1 VEPAGGSDC
10 QNLRGVI
17 AMSLLR
23 NIASGL
29 RSLFRKQQADRELD
43 EELRGFLESA
53 IEEKIKQGMSRR
65 EAARQV
71 RLERGCL
78 DTTKEE
84 VRSAGWESFLE
95 TCWQDLRFAERTL
108 RKNPGFAAVAM
119 VTLALGI
126 GANAA
131 IFSVVRGVLL
141 RPLANQD
148 EDRLLYLRQSVTG
161 DDDVA
166 FSIPEIK
173 DVGAHLNTIKE
184 LGTISQL
191 DFTVVGLGQPREISA
206 GVADGNYFHVM
217 GLKPV
222 LGRLLNPG
230 DDGPNAL
237 GAVVLTYRFWTTA
250 LHSDPNLIGKTV
262 RLGSAEG
269 TRSATIVG
277 VLEPSIPYPV
287 ETQIIANI
295 VTSPH
300 HLSATMVQG
309 RVHRMTEVFARLAP
323 GAKLQSARAELN
335 TVYAAMLAAHP
346 EVYRTHDHYQ
356 LTVTRMHDQINS
368 RANTILWVLFAASG
382 LLFVIACSNVANLF
396 LARTVRR
403 EPELALRSALG
414 ATTAV
419 LRRSLLAE
427 ALVLCGTGLL
437 AGVLIAAPMV
447 TALSRYAARFSARA
461 VGLTLDSSLLWIS
474 VALALAA
481 AVFLA
486 FVPRLPSADNSKG
499 FGISSSTVRVAG
511 GSRRR
516 LRIFAVTQI
525 TASFL
530 LLAGASALL
539 RTLLV
544 LQQTQPPFET
554 AHVLSVNL
562 PVMTDGRTPEQV
574 SEFYDEVQRR
584 VATLPG
590 VEQVSTGFG
599 TPWRDARF
607 LNLNFSFTI
616 QGAPREN
623 ALDDPRA
630 RFRPI
635 SSGFFETMDVPI
647 VEGRDFDDR
656 DRQSAEPVVMIS
668 QSVARQ
674 LFPGQ
679 DPLNRELRW
688 TDPVMKFIGISYDP
702 RRIIGVVPD
711 LDDQDLIPSATMTI
725 YQPSGLEGWNSQ
737 RLFVR
742 AKNDPYSLV
751 PAITREIHEIAGD
764 QPIEHAS
771 TLDDVRAEVMT
782 PDRLNAVV
790 FGGFASLALLISVV
804 GVAGVLAFSVSGRTR
819 EFGIRLALGA
829 SPRHVLTDVLMEGL
843 VIAVIG
849 VASGVLAGFFFVR
862 VIAKYSTDFQVPG
875 ALPLIASAALIL
887 AAALI
892 ASALPA
898 ARAARVD
905 AVQALRS
912 E

>member
-1 VEPAGGSDC
+1 VKLLAY
-10 QNLRGVI
+10 LRALI
-17 AMSLLR
+17 SALR
-23 NIASGL
+23 H
-29 RSLFRKQQADRELD
+29 RREEDNDLD
-43 EELRGFLESA
+43 EEFRA
-53 IEEKIKQGMSRR
+53 HIERHAKD
-65 EAARQV
+65 
-71 RLERGCL
+71 LERSGVPRAEAERL
-78 DTTKEE
+78 ARIAFGGYARLKEE
-84 VRSAGWESFLE
+84 CREERGGFWFENLWKDVRFG
-95 TCWQDLRFAERTL
+95 LRML
-108 RKNPGFAAVAM
+108 HKNPGFTAVAV

-131 IFSVVRGVLL
+131 IFSVLRGVLL

-148 EDRLLYLRQSVTG
+148 EDRLLYLRQSATG
-161 DDDVA
+161 NDDA
-166 FSIPEIK
+166 GFSVPEIK
-173 DVGAHLNTIKE
+173 DIGAKLKTIKE

-222 LGRLLNPG
+222 VGRLLNPG
-230 DDGPNAL
+230 DDGPNAA
-237 GAVVLTYRFWTTA
+237 GAVVLTYRFWTSA
-250 LHSDPNLIGKTV
+250 LHSDPSVIGKSV
-262 RLGSAEG
+262 RLGSFEG
-269 TRSATIVG
+269 ARSATIVG
-277 VLEPSIPYPV
+277 VVEPSIPYPV

-300 HLSATMVQG
+300 HLSATMVEG

-323 GAKLQSARAELN
+323 GAELESARGELN
-335 TVYAAMLAAHP
+335 TVYAGMLTAHP
-346 EVYRTHDHYQ
+346 EVYSPNDHFQ

-447 TALSRYAARFSARA
+447 TVLSRYAARFSARA
-461 VGLTLDSSLLWIS
+461 VGLTLDSSLLWIG
-474 VALALAA
+474 VALASIA

-486 FVPRLPSADNSKG
+486 FVPRLPSADTSKG
-499 FGISSSTVRVAG
+499 FGISSSGVRVAG

-516 LRIFAVTQI
+516 QRIFAVTQI

-544 LQQTQPPFET
+544 LQRTQPPFEI
-554 AHVLSVNL
+554 AHVLAVNL

-574 SEFYDEVQRR
+574 SEFYQEVQRR

-590 VEQVSTGFG
+590 VEHVSASFT
-599 TPWRDARF
+599 TPWRDAHS
-607 LNLNFSFTI
+607 LGLNFSFAI
-616 QGAPREN
+616 QGAQREN

-635 SSGFFETMDVPI
+635 SSGFFETMGVPI
-647 VEGRDFDDR
+647 LEGRDFDER
-656 DRQSAEPVVMIS
+656 DRKSAERVVIIS
-668 QSVARQ
+668 QSVAGQ

-679 DPLNRELRW
+679 DPVNRELRW
-688 TDPVMKFIGISYDP
+688 TDPVMKFIGTSVEP

-711 LDDQDLIPSATMTI
+711 LDDQDLIPSAAMTI
-725 YQPSGLEGWNSQ
+725 YQPSELEGWYGQ

-742 AKNDPYSLV
+742 AKNDPYALI
-751 PAITREIHEIAGD
+751 PAINHEIHEIAAD
-764 QPIEHAS
+764 QPVEHANS
-771 TLDDVRAEVMT
+771 LEDIRAEVMT

-790 FGGFASLALLISVV
+790 FGGFASLALLISIV

-829 SPRHVLTDVLMEGL
+829 SPRNVLADVLLEGL

-849 VASGVLAGFFFVR
+849 VTTGVVAGVFSVR
-862 VIAKYSTDFQVPG
+862 AIARYTADFQMPG

-887 AAALI
+887 AAGLI

-905 AVQALRS
+905 VVQALRS